1 MYLTR
6 EKINDAKGRVRNFF
20 KTNKKMGKKSKIYKI
35 SKKYCRNKNI
45 KIDYNSGLQCLER
58 INLFYNDIEKHWAV
72 TDGIGIWLNTYRE
85 YNDDLLEKTLL
96 HEALHG
102 IILANGYYIPEY
114 KEHNIMK
121 LIDSKL
127 L

>member
-6 EKINDAKGRVRNFF
+6 LKINEAKGRVQNFF
-20 KTNKKMGKKSKIYKI
+20 KINKKMGKKSKIYKI

-45 KIDYNSGLQCLER
+45 EIDYNSGLQCLER
-58 INLFYNDIEKHWAV
+58 INLFYNNIDKHWAE
-72 TDGIGIWLNTYRE
+72 TDGIEIWLNIYRK

-96 HEALHG
+96 HEAFHG
-102 IILANGYYIPEY
+102 IILANGHSIPEY
-114 KEHNIMK
+114 KEHDIMK